1 MARKK
6 DLVFNTKKRKSNGSL
21 YKFTVILIASALT
34 VLSGSLIFLYLEA
47 KDNETGLAGVLFG
60 DKKEEVTQA
69 EENVTAPVLPE
80 AERTFLLMCADG
92 DRQKIHFMNLIKVE
106 VPENRVTVL
115 TVNPDAIIRSSQ
127 SGGESAEMIYAK
139 SGERVLTLA
148 LEEAYGIKIDRY
160 ASATP
165 MQFKSTVNFFGGIKI
180 NVPEQ
185 VNYKADGINLVLIK
199 GTKTLN
205 GDEFYKYM
213 LYLNDKADDGSR
225 KQAKVMLEIL
235 GSVFTPANI
244 EKKDRIF
251 SQITN
256 NFTTNITV
264 VDMRQ
269 EEAAVLLL
277 MQEGIKKTEIAAYPQ
292 EFSDDGGQGEAY
304 EKNS

>member
-47 KDNETGLAGVLFG
+47 KDNEAGLAGVLFG

-80 AERTFLLMCADG
+80 AERTFLFMCADG

-205 GDEFYKYM
+205 GDELYKYM

-225 KQAKVMLEIL
+225 KRAKVMLEIL

-277 MQEGIKKTEIAAYPQ
+277 MQEGIKQTEIAAYPQ